1 MSAGSVDRVS
11 AVMHAILMLYH
22 RGLGKKGRQW
32 ERGSMTFDHE
42 REARR
47 AGRVLVDLLELVV
60 GRLAT
65 VHDRESE
72 DRVSEIRVDGL
83 LVAGGELVERL
94 LSVSESPLVSGDS
107 SVEVGERSKLDQL
120 RRVGLREREA
130 KSLDERTEEGESESI
145 DSLRDRLGLLP
156 VGGRQI
162 GEELVRVRRR

>member
-1 MSAGSVDRVS
+1 M
-11 AVMHAILMLYH
+11 
-22 RGLGKKGRQW
+22 
-32 ERGSMTFDHE
+32 
-42 REARR
+42 
-47 AGRVLVDLLELVV
+47 
-60 GRLAT
+60 
-65 VHDRESE
+65 
-72 DRVSEIRVDGL
+72 DGL